1 MADHIVTTKPA
12 HIRAPND
19 DSPRA
24 RGDGKIPAQADTFH
38 SIRHLNQIELSRR
51 WSLSPRTLERWR
63 CLGLGPRYLK
73 IVGRVVYRLDD
84 VEAFEAQQTA
94 GLNAVGLPPSS
105 GHQQSPRRESQT
117 LPPGKTGALDRYL
130 VGNGLIA
137 PAAFG
142 QIAIA
147 GSSRPEGHLW
157 PHKKGLPMT
166 HCAARAISVAI
177 AKHATPYD
185 ENGFVDWIVDAQAS
199 DCIAY
204 YRGHLGLD
212 RCAVAAVLCP
222 GECRRLIAVSRCVM
236 LAADQGL
243 VFPVQRRLGP
253 HDHIYLAVRA
263 FGRLGS
269 PLQQMQAPALAA

>member
-1 MADHIVTTKPA
+1 MADHNVTTKPA
-12 HIRAPND
+12 DIHAPND
-19 DSPRA
+19 GSSRA
-24 RGDGKIPAQADTFH
+24 RGADKILAQADTLH
-38 SIRHLNQIELSRR
+38 SIRHLNQTELSRR

-63 CLGLGPRYLK
+63 WLGVGPRYLK

-84 VEAFEAQQTA
+84 IEEFEAEQAPDAHST
-94 GLNAVGLPPSS
+94 PSHTK
-105 GHQQSPRRESQT
+105 HQHAMRRET
-117 LPPGKTGALDRYL
+117 PGRPPGKTGVLDRYL
-130 VGNGLIA
+130 MGNGLIA
-137 PAAFG
+137 PAAFS

-157 PHKKGLPMT
+157 PHEKGLPMT

-177 AKHATPYD
+177 AKHAIPYD

-212 RCAVAAVLCP
+212 RFAVAAVLCP
-222 GECRRLIAVSRCVM
+222 DEWRRLSAIARRVM

-253 HDHIYLAVRA
+253 HDYIYLAVRG

-269 PLQQMQAPALAA
+269 PSQQLEAPALAA

>member
-1 MADHIVTTKPA
+1 MADHVVTTKPA
-12 HIRAPND
+12 DIRTPND
-19 DSPRA
+19 GSPRA
-24 RGDGKIPAQADTFH
+24 RGAEKIHAQADTLH

-84 VEAFEAQQTA
+84 IEEFEAQQTPDPS
-94 GLNAVGLPPSS
+94 GPRPPSHQAPTRDAAGNS
-105 GHQQSPRRESQT
+105 GR
-117 LPPGKTGALDRYL
+117 PPGKTGALDRYL
-130 VGNGLIA
+130 MGNGLIA
-137 PAAFG
+137 PAAFS

-157 PHKKGLPMT
+157 PHEKGLPMT

-177 AKHATPYD
+177 AKHAIPYD

-222 GECRRLIAVSRCVM
+222 DEWRRLV
-236 LAADQGL
+236 GN
-243 VFPVQRRLGP
+243 
-253 HDHIYLAVRA
+253 RA
-263 FGRLGS
+263 PRDARG
-269 PLQQMQAPALAA
+269 